1 MSINFYKLF
10 FLCCLSLG
18 VSHFV
23 HAQDDPVYS
32 SKSNGSGQLRE
43 QLSSDEYNQIL
54 QKGGSNAP
62 GGGGNS
68 DYTLRYKNVAG
79 SQTPQDTGK
88 VLRPQFHA
96 IPPSTKS
103 GLSFGQLA
111 KQIKKTDSASASDA
125 PLTFKELSRR
135 IRSASGNAVIK
146 AR

>member
-1 MSINFYKLF
+1 MSINFYKIF
-10 FLCCLSLG
+10 FICCFSLG
-18 VSHFV
+18 VSGFV

-54 QKGGSNAP
+54 QKGAQNTA
-62 GGGGNS
+62 GGGNS

-79 SQTPQDTGK
+79 SQTPPDTGK
-88 VLRPQFHA
+88 VLRPQFHT

-111 KQIKKTDSASASDA
+111 KQIKKPDNASASDA